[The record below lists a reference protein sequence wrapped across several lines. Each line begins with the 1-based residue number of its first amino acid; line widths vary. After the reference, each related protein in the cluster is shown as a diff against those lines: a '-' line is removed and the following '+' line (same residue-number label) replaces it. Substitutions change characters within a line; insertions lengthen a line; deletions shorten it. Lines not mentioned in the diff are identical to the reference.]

1 MMKDEKGFSI
11 ALPGE
16 WALRKVLGP
25 TLEEFGEDLKA
36 LYSKGR
42 DNIIAAAS
50 RKIKNSEDGKRA
62 NLRVARDV
70 LWNGAFTD
78 DEMCAEYFGG
88 VLAASRSEDGTDDD
102 AIQFVDVIK
111 SMSSSQLRLHYI
123 IYNRLNHNFV
133 STRRKINVGQGSEIQ
148 RCEIWFSTVEM
159 EEHLRLRLDRDPNVL
174 HRMGLL
180 WQYKTDNFV
189 KNNRT
194 MPYFMVS
201 PTVFGVLLYAAV
213 HNKLGEWRAF
223 NSIDF
228 GELDGLKTPK
238 YASETK
244 EGLAIAAGLIERQT
258 H

>member
-1 MMKDEKGFSI
+1 MAKEEKEFSV

-42 DNIIAAAS
+42 DNIIAAAN
-50 RKIKNSEDGKRA
+50 RKIGSSEDGKRA
-62 NLRVARDV
+62 NLRIARDI

-88 VLAASRSEDGTDDD
+88 VLAASRSSDGTDDD

-111 SMSSSQLRLHYI
+111 SMSSNQLRLHYI
-123 IYNRLNHNFV
+123 IYNTLNENFV
-133 STRRKINVGQGSEIQ
+133 STRRKINVAQGKEIQ
-148 RCEIWFSTVEM
+148 NCELWFSTVEM
-159 EEHLRLRLDRDPNVL
+159 EEHLDLRLDKDPNVL

-180 WQYKTDNFV
+180 WQYKTDHYT
-189 KNNRT
+189 KNNRS

-201 PTVFGVLLYAAV
+201 PTVFGVLLYTAV
-213 HNKLGEWRAF
+213 HNKLEEWRAF
-223 NSIDF
+223 NSVDF
-228 GELDGLKTPK
+228 GTLDGLRTPK

-244 EGLAIAAGLIERQT
+244 DGLAIAAGLVARQVN
-258 H
+258 